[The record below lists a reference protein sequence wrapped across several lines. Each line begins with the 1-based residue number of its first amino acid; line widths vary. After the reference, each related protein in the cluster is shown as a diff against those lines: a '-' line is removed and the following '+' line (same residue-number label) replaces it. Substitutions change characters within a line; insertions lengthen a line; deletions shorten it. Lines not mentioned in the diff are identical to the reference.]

1 MKNFFLAILNPE
13 FILLQIYHNLIG
25 LESNKHV
32 PYLGQP
38 SFNTGDYT
46 SRSKFPA
53 APSGTNFLWVPEQL
67 GQLIGQTDVS
77 LLEINIKS
85 KPRPENSY

>member
-1 MKNFFLAILNPE
+1 MKANRVTNA
-13 FILLQIYHNLIG
+13 
-25 LESNKHV
+25 
-32 PYLGQP
+32 
-38 SFNTGDYT
+38 GDHT

-53 APSGTNFLWVPEQL
+53 APSGTNLLWAPERL

-85 KPRPENSY
+85 KPLPENSF